1 MFRRRGLSLLAV
13 MALAIAGGSTS
24 ALLAGAQ
31 AAPATRAAHAGRLN
45 VGVQVMRFTEAGR
58 KLSAV
63 GRVSATLTDNRGH
76 TSTIHTTVALAASTG
91 GACKVLHLDLKELTL
106 QLLGLNAH
114 LDRVI
119 LDITGDA
126 HGGVLGSLFCKLA
139 HAKVASA
146 RVATLHVLNAH
157 VHAHQGHV
165 VRFSALLTPQAS
177 TAAAGPTCQVLDL
190 VVGPLNLQLLGLIV
204 DLQRV
209 HLSVTA
215 TRGAGALGDPF
226 CKLADNNP
234 TTTTTS
240 SSTT

>member
-1 MFRRRGLSLLAV
+1 MLKRRGLSLLAV
-13 MALAIAGGSTS
+13 MALAIAGGGTS
-24 ALLAGAQ
+24 VLLAGAQ
-31 AAPATRAAHAGRLN
+31 AAPAAHAAHTGRLN
-45 VGVQVMRFTEAGR
+45 VGVQVMRFTDAGR
-58 KLSAV
+58 MLSAV
-63 GRVSATLTDNRGH
+63 GRVSATLTDNHGRK
-76 TSTIHTTVALAASTG
+76 STIHTTVALAASTG

-119 LDITGDA
+119 LDITGNA
-126 HGGVLGSLFCKLA
+126 KGGVLGSLFCRLA

-146 RVATLHVLNAH
+146 RVATLHALNAH
-157 VHAHQGHV
+157 VRAHQGHV
-165 VRFSALLTPQAS
+165 VRFSAPLTPKAS

-215 TRGAGALGDPF
+215 TRGAGALGDLF
-226 CKLADNNP
+226 CQLADNNP
-234 TTTTTS
+234 ATTTS

>member
-1 MFRRRGLSLLAV
+1 MLKRRGLSLLAV
-13 MALAIAGGSTS
+13 MALAIAGGGTGV
-24 ALLAGAQ
+24 LLAGAQ
-31 AAPATRAAHAGRLN
+31 AAPAAHAAHTGRLN
-45 VGVQVMRFTEAGR
+45 VGVQVMRFTDAGR

-63 GRVSATLTDNRGH
+63 GRVSATLIDNHGRK
-76 TSTIHTTVALAASTG
+76 STVHTTVALAASTG

-126 HGGVLGSLFCKLA
+126 RGGVLGSLFCRLA

-146 RVATLHVLNAH
+146 RVATLHALNAH
-157 VHAHQGHV
+157 VRAHQGHV
-165 VRFSALLTPQAS
+165 VRFSALLTPKAS

-215 TRGAGALGDPF
+215 TRGAGALGDLF
-226 CKLADNNP
+226 CTLADNHP
-234 TTTTTS
+234 TTTTS

>member
-1 MFRRRGLSLLAV
+1 MLKRRGLSLLAA
-13 MALAIAGGSTS
+13 MAVAIAGGGTGV
-24 ALLAGAQ
+24 LLAGAQ
-31 AAPATRAAHAGRLN
+31 AAPPARAAHTGRLN
-45 VGVQVMRFTEAGR
+45 VGVQVVRFTDAGR
-58 KLSAV
+58 RLSAV
-63 GRVSATLTDNRGH
+63 GRVSATLTDNHGR

-106 QLLGLNAH
+106 KLLGLNAH

-126 HGGVLGSLFCKLA
+126 RGGALGSLFCKLA

-146 RVATLHVLNAH
+146 RVASLHTLNAH
-157 VHAHQGHV
+157 VRAHQGQV
-165 VRFSALLTPQAS
+165 LRFSAMLSPKAS
-177 TAAAGPTCQVLDL
+177 TAAAGTTCQVLDL

-204 DLQRV
+204 DLKRV

-215 TRGAGALGDPF
+215 TRGAGALGDLF
-226 CKLADNNP
+226 CRLADNNP
-234 TTTTTS
+234 TTTTS